1 MGARGRWAAR
11 RREGRWARGAVFTC
25 AEGSAQLTA
34 AAAGASFFKEPLR
47 RLPLAAPRPRHGGA
61 GPERAARTHCLCPTP
76 GGRRR
81 TEAVSSRPRAALRRQ
96 TVPSPQPERRAAALF
111 RAPRGAARPRRPPE
125 RRGPRRRRD
134 GPGGSATATE
144 RGVGR
149 GRAPRARPGAAP
161 PRDAEGG
168 AAPPQ
173 LQAPHVAHVRAGLAP
188 PRGTAPTAPVRAPRR
203 AEWLRVGAAA
213 APRGSVPF
221 PHARTASRRLWGPA
235 EAPGTAPPPGRH
247 VRSAALSVRLRSAV
261 GTEPLLLHSTALTKH
276 RLLAYSPPPSS
287 KTHAV
292 LPQQPPLPCS
302 YPQRG
307 GDAHPVGTPSSSM
320 VPTPKPPANS
330 PNPPRRVPG
339 PPLFPQRGNLI
350 HQIVCGKEEAINYPN
365 FCSLFE

>member
-111 RAPRGAARPRRPPE
+111 RAPRGAARSPVLPSGAGRVGGETGRGAPRPRRSAASDGDAP
-125 RRGPRRRRD
+125 RGP
-134 GPGGSATATE
+134 GPAL
-144 RGVGR
+144 
-149 GRAPRARPGAAP
+149 PP

-235 EAPGTAPPPGRH
+235 EASGTAPPPGRH

>member
-1 MGARGRWAAR
+1 M
-11 RREGRWARGAVFTC
+11 
-25 AEGSAQLTA
+25 
-34 AAAGASFFKEPLR
+34 
-47 RLPLAAPRPRHGGA
+47 
-61 GPERAARTHCLCPTP
+61 
-76 GGRRR
+76 
-81 TEAVSSRPRAALRRQ
+81 
-96 TVPSPQPERRAAALF
+96 
-111 RAPRGAARPRRPPE
+111 
-125 RRGPRRRRD
+125 
-134 GPGGSATATE
+134 
-144 RGVGR
+144 
-149 GRAPRARPGAAP
+149 
-161 PRDAEGG
+161 
-168 AAPPQ
+168 
-173 LQAPHVAHVRAGLAP
+173 
-188 PRGTAPTAPVRAPRR
+188 
-203 AEWLRVGAAA
+203 
-213 APRGSVPF
+213 
-221 PHARTASRRLWGPA
+221 
-235 EAPGTAPPPGRH
+235 
-247 VRSAALSVRLRSAV
+247 RLRSAV

>member
-161 PRDAEGG
+161 PPRRGGRGGSAAAAGAARSARACRPGPAPRHRPHRSRPRSPQSG
-168 AAPPQ
+168 AAPGRCCRCPAR
-173 LQAPHVAHVRAGLAP
+173 LSPVPARADRVPPALGPRGGFGHGTP
-188 PRGTAPTAPVRAPRR
+188 PRPPCSERGPFRAAPLSRGDRTPFVTQHGLNEAPTAG
-203 AEWLRVGAAA
+203 LQ
-213 APRGSVPF
+213 
-221 PHARTASRRLWGPA
+221 
-235 EAPGTAPPPGRH
+235 
-247 VRSAALSVRLRSAV
+247 
-261 GTEPLLLHSTALTKH
+261 
-276 RLLAYSPPPSS
+276 SPP
-287 KTHAV
+287 
-292 LPQQPPLPCS
+292 
-302 YPQRG
+302 
-307 GDAHPVGTPSSSM
+307 
-320 VPTPKPPANS
+320 
-330 PNPPRRVPG
+330 
-339 PPLFPQRGNLI
+339 
-350 HQIVCGKEEAINYPN
+350 
-365 FCSLFE
+365 FE